1 MATSPEV
8 AVRARPVEAGPA
20 PARSRLAGDWPLALL
35 VLAALVVRSLAP
47 VSGDDV
53 AEAWVARVAAV
64 VAALLVAV
72 LAVRWGAWR
81 WLAALAALPAAVGPA
96 QVAAGGRGVL
106 EPLLVL
112 VVVAGLAAVL
122 WRVPAGLL
130 ASVGALLAAVAASLA
145 LLGLSAGGD
154 RGPLAVLAPLAPGGT
169 LDVGGQLQGPRAT
182 DALTGSGTGPLV
194 TTEVVVAALGLL
206 LALAAAAGLGR
217 ARPSRLRRTAL
228 VLAVVPLLFAAGAL
242 VDGVT
247 PAVVLPALAVLPA
260 AGAVGLTAL
269 LRGRRGRRSG
279 PVPPD
284 DVDRAAVADLHARVG
299 VPELPPVAVVIAAY
313 DEAPGIGAVLA
324 GLPAEVLGLRVAVV
338 VVDDGSTDGTAEAV
352 AASGR
357 ALAVACPANRG
368 QGAALRLGYRVA
380 REHGARYV
388 VTTDADGQY
397 DVGDVPAVLRPV
409 VEGEADFVSGS
420 RRLGHQHTRDRVRRT
435 GVHVFAWVVSA
446 MSGTRVTDTSFGL
459 RAMRADLTGV
469 VTLRQPQYQS
479 SELMLG
485 ALSHGYRVRE
495 VPATMH
501 VRSAGAS
508 KKGRNLVYGSR
519 YARVVVGT
527 WWREG
532 LLTPADEV
540 APALRGS
547 ALGGSA
553 LGGSGGAAP
562 AAPAP
567 AA

>member
-8 AVRARPVEAGPA
+8 VVRARPVEAGAA
-20 PARSRLAGDWPLALL
+20 PARSRLAGDWPLGVL
-35 VLAALVVRSLAP
+35 LAAAIAVRVFAP
-47 VSGDDV
+47 SAVEGR
-53 AEAWVARVAAV
+53 AEELVARAAGV
-64 VAALLVAV
+64 VAALLVAH
-72 LAVRWGAWR
+72 LALRWGAWR

-96 QVAAGGRGVL
+96 QVAASGRGVL

-112 VVVAGLAAVL
+112 VVVTGLAAVL

-130 ASVGALLAAVAASLA
+130 ASAGALLAAVAASLV

-154 RGPLAVLAPLAPGGT
+154 RGPLAVLAPLARGGA
-169 LDVGGQLQGPRAT
+169 LDVRDQLRGPWST
-182 DALTGSGTGPLV
+182 DALPGTGPLV
-194 TTEVVVAALGLL
+194 TVEVVVAALGLL

-299 VPELPPVAVVIAAY
+299 VPELPPVAIVIAAY

-324 GLPAEVLGLRVAVV
+324 GLPAEVLGLRTAVV

-397 DVGDVPAVLRPV
+397 DVGDVPALLRPV

-485 ALSHGYRVRE
+485 VLSHGYRVRE

-547 ALGGSA
+547 ALRGRA
-553 LGGSGGAAP
+553 PGGSGGAAP

-567 AA
+567 AP

>member
-1 MATSPEV
+1 MATPPDV
-8 AVRARPVEAGPA
+8 AVPARPVDAGPA
-20 PARSRLAGDWPLALL
+20 PARSRLAGPWPLVLLVVAAVAVRALSPVAL
-35 VLAALVVRSLAP
+35 ESAVETAVALAAGVLAAV
-47 VSGDDV
+47 
-53 AEAWVARVAAV
+53 
-64 VAALLVAV
+64 LVALV
-72 LAVRWGAWR
+72 AVRWGAWR

-96 QVAAGGRGVL
+96 QVAAQGRGVL

-122 WRVPAGLL
+122 WRASAGLL
-130 ASVGALLAAVAASLA
+130 ASLGALVAAVAASLV

-154 RGPLAVLAPLAPGGT
+154 RGPLAVLAPLARGGA
-169 LDVGGQLQGPRAT
+169 LDVRDQLRGPWST
-182 DALTGSGTGPLV
+182 DALPGTGPLV
-194 TTEVVVAALGLL
+194 TTETVVAVLGLL

-217 ARPSRLRRTAL
+217 ARPSRLRRPAL

-247 PAVVLPALAVLPA
+247 PAVVLPALALLPV

-397 DVGDVPAVLRPV
+397 DVDDVPAVLRPV

-485 ALSHGYRVRE
+485 VLSHGYRVRE

-532 LLTPADEV
+532 LLAPADEV

-547 ALGGSA
+547 SLGGP
-553 LGGSGGAAP
+553 GG

>member
-1 MATSPEV
+1 VAAPAEAPPRTAAGGRAPGARRTGLLPQLPLV
-8 AVRARPVEAGPA
+8 VVLVLAGAVRA
-20 PARSRLAGDWPLALL
+20 
-35 VLAALVVRSLAP
+35 LAP
-47 VSGDDV
+47 GSLDGAERVV
-53 AEAWVARVAAV
+53 AHALGLL
-64 VAALLVAV
+64 AALLVALV
-72 LAVRWGAWR
+72 VQRWGGWR
-81 WLAALAALPAAVGPA
+81 WLSAVAALPAALGAA
-96 QVAAGGRGVL
+96 QVAAAGRGVL
-106 EPLLVL
+106 EPALVL
-112 VVVAGLAAVL
+112 VGAGGMAAVL
-122 WRVPAGLL
+122 WRARAGLV
-130 ASVGALLAAVAASLA
+130 ASAVALVAAVSASLVLLA
-145 LLGLSAGGD
+145 LSAGGD
-154 RGPLAVLAPLAPGGT
+154 RGPLAVLAPLVRT
-169 LDVGGQLQGPRAT
+169 DVVDVRELLRGPWAG
-182 DALTGSGTGPLV
+182 DAASGAGALV

-206 LALAAAAGLGR
+206 LAVAALVGLGR
-217 ARPSRLRRTAL
+217 ARPSRLRRPAS
-228 VLAVVPLLFAAGAL
+228 VLAVVPLLFAAGVL

-247 PAVVLPALAVLPA
+247 PSVVLPALALLPA

-284 DVDRAAVADLHARVG
+284 DVDRAAIADLHARVG
-299 VPELPPVAVVIAAY
+299 APDLPPVAIVIAAY
-313 DEAPGIGAVLA
+313 DEAPGIGAVLDH
-324 GLPAEVLGLRVAVV
+324 LPDEVCGLRTAVV

-357 ALAVACPANRG
+357 ALSVACPANRG

-380 REHGARYV
+380 REHGAQYV
-388 VTTDADGQY
+388 ITTDADGQY
-397 DVGDVPAVLRPV
+397 DVADLPAVLGPV
-409 VEGEADFVSGS
+409 VAGEADFVSGS

-446 MSGTRVTDTSFGL
+446 MSGTWVTDTSFGL

-495 VPATMH
+495 VPGTMH

-519 YARVVVGT
+519 YARVVLGT

-540 APALRGS
+540 APALRG
-547 ALGGSA
+547 A
-553 LGGSGGAAP
+553 
-562 AAPAP
+562 
-567 AA
+567 